1 MTASQP
7 PASARPVALVT
18 GARRGIGLAIARD
31 LARAGWDLA
40 ITDAVDD
47 AAFDAAIGELR
58 GLGAAVAAETFDLAD
73 LDAHGPALD
82 RIFATLGRV
91 DCLVNNAG
99 RGAVV
104 RGDLLDLLPANFDTV
119 LDVNLRGTV
128 FLTQAVA
135 RRMLAAPATPHPRSI
150 VTVTSISAAA
160 ASPERAD
167 YCISKAG
174 LSMFVKALALRL
186 AGTGVG
192 VFEVR
197 PGIIKT
203 DMTAPVTE
211 KYDRLIEGGLV
222 PERRWGLPE
231 DVARAVA
238 SLASGAFGFSTGAV
252 IDVDGGLA
260 LPRL

>member
-1 MTASQP
+1 MTGPRPTASTK
-7 PASARPVALVT
+7 PVALVT
-18 GARRGIGLAIARD
+18 GGRRGIGLAIARD

-47 AAFDAAIGELR
+47 AIFDAAIGELR
-58 GLGAAVAAETFDLAD
+58 GLGATVAAETFDLAD
-73 LDAHGPALD
+73 LDAHGRALD
-82 RIFATLGRV
+82 RIFATLGHV

-104 RGDLLDLLPANFDTV
+104 RGDLLDLLPANFDAV

-128 FLTQAVA
+128 FLTQAIT
-135 RRMLAAPATPHPRSI
+135 RRMLAAPATPQPRSI
-150 VTVTSISAAA
+150 VTVTSVSAAA
-160 ASPERAD
+160 ASPERTD

-186 AGTGVG
+186 AGTGIG

-211 KYDRLIEGGLV
+211 KYDRLIDGGLV